1 MGLRECPYIMLS
13 LARCAG
19 MSRSMPRPVETWI
32 GTQNM
37 SREDGKQ
44 KRRGYHHGNLREAL
58 IDTALSLISQKGPAG
73 FTIAEAARAAG
84 VSPAAPYRHFK
95 DRDALIADV
104 AERGFEVFAKGLA
117 EAWAEGKPEPREALL
132 RMGRAYL
139 AFAREEPAYYTAM
152 FESGLSFRDYPS
164 LQEVSDR
171 AFGVLRQACEAVI
184 ATLPAEKRPPVM
196 MMALHIWSL
205 THGLAGLFA
214 RGDAARRPIP
224 MEPEDLLEAGILIY
238 FDGLSA

>member
-1 MGLRECPYIMLS
+1 
-13 LARCAG
+13 
-19 MSRSMPRPVETWI
+19 MS
-32 GTQNM
+32 QQ
-37 SREDGKQ
+37 DGKQ

-58 IDTALSLISQKGPAG
+58 IDTALSLISEKGPAG

-104 AERGFEVFAKGLA
+104 AERGFELFTKGLA
-117 EAWAEGKPEPREALL
+117 EAWAEGKPTPREALM

-152 FESGLSFRDYPS
+152 FESGLCFRDYAA
-164 LQEVSDR
+164 LQETGDH
-171 AFGVLRQACEAVI
+171 AFVVLREACEAVI
-184 ATLPAEKRPPVM
+184 ATLPAGKRPPAM

-205 THGLAGLFA
+205 THGMAGLFG

-224 MEPEDLLEAGILIY
+224 MEPDDLLEAAILIY
-238 FDGLSA
+238 LNGLSN

>member
-1 MGLRECPYIMLS
+1 VRGDVPANAS
-13 LARCAG
+13 AG
-19 MSRSMPRPVETWI
+19 
-32 GTQNM
+32 
-37 SREDGKQ
+37 
-44 KRRGYHHGNLREAL
+44 GNLDWNAEHGPGRRQTEASR
-58 IDTALSLISQKGPAG
+58 LSSRQPARSVDRH
-73 FTIAEAARAAG
+73 RAVPDFPEGSGRLHDRAG

-117 EAWAEGKPEPREALL
+117 EAWTEGTPEPHEALL

-224 MEPEDLLEAGILIY
+224 MAPEDLLEAGILIY
-238 FDGLSA
+238 FDGLSG

>member
-1 MGLRECPYIMLS
+1 MLLHGRPCASRLDSQWKAQSNPERAEALVWQGIVASTYAGVKGPFGAMS
-13 LARCAG
+13 LA
-19 MSRSMPRPVETWI
+19 
-32 GTQNM
+32 N
-37 SREDGKQ
+37 
-44 KRRGYHHGNLREAL
+44 EA
-58 IDTALSLISQKGPAG
+58 
-73 FTIAEAARAAG
+73 
-84 VSPAAPYRHFK
+84 
-95 DRDALIADV
+95 RDALIADV

-117 EAWAEGKPEPREALL
+117 EAWAEGTPEPREALL

-152 FESGLSFRDYPS
+152 FESGLSFREYPS

-214 RGDAARRPIP
+214 RGDAARHRHRDAPV
-224 MEPEDLLEAGILIY
+224 DQVHVGV
-238 FDGLSA
+238 